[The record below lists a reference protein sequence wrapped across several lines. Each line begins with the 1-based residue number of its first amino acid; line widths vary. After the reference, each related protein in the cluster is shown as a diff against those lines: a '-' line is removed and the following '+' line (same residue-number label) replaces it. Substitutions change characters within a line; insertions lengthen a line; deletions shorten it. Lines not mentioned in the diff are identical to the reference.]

1 VTSPDPGATKQAVLS
16 QIDDND
22 MVRFLTELVEVA
34 SPTGHELTAAAYIAT
49 ELRELGADVQL
60 QQFDDDRA
68 NVIGTLHGSGG
79 GPVVM
84 LNGHLDTSYTGL
96 EVELE
101 GAGYKNKA
109 VFAGED
115 WLYGNGVHNM
125 KNALASYYAIFS
137 AIARSG
143 VRLRGDVILAGVAG
157 EIEKAPFGAYQGPEY
172 DGFGVGTSYAL
183 AHGLDADMCILGEP
197 TANTIGLSNMGVNWV
212 RLSTR
217 GTMAHT
223 QHADTAQNAI
233 YQMEKI
239 LARLRTWREEYR
251 DRHVYDGIRP
261 ACDVTA
267 INGGWPWRLS
277 RTAVSCDLFLC
288 IRTTPGMRTTTVR
301 QEVDEL
307 VRELEAGDPTL
318 SIRAEFYATHQ
329 ATEIAADEPVV
340 QALDRNHRELIGDAP
355 EYQPRTAYM
364 DSSAL
369 VAHGIPTVVYG
380 PSGRLNG
387 QRGGRG
393 WSPDEG
399 EHLYLPDLYAGTRV
413 VAATVVDLCSSERRP
428 T

>member
-1 VTSPDPGATKQAVLS
+1 MTGPDPAADKRTVLS
-16 QIDDND
+16 EIDDDD
-22 MVRFLTELVEVA
+22 MVRFLADLVEVP
-34 SPTGHELTAAAYIAT
+34 SPTGHELSAAAYIAAQ
-49 ELRELGADVQL
+49 LRELGADVTL

-68 NVIGTLHGSGG
+68 NVIATLHGSGE
-79 GPVVM
+79 GPAVM

-96 EVELE
+96 EPELE

-109 VFAGED
+109 VFVGED

-125 KNALASYYAIFS
+125 KNALASYYAIFR
-137 AIARSG
+137 AITRSG
-143 VRLRGDVILAGVAG
+143 VTLRGDLILAGVAG
-157 EIEKAPFGAYQGPEY
+157 EIEKAPFGAFQGPEY
-172 DGFGVGTSYAL
+172 DGFGAGTTYAL

-239 LARLRTWREEYR
+239 LDRLRTWREEYR

-267 INGGWPWRLS
+267 INGGWPWRVS

-307 VRELEAGDPTL
+307 VRELEAGHPTL
-318 SIRAEFYATHQ
+318 RISTEFYATHQ

-340 QALDRNHRELIGDAP
+340 QALDRNHREVTGHAP
-355 EYQPRTAYM
+355 EYRRRTAYM

-380 PSGRLNG
+380 PSGRLNTHG
-387 QRGGRG
+387 ADKG
-393 WSPDEG
+393 WSPEEG
-399 EHLYLPDLYAGTRV
+399 EHLYLPDLHAGTRV
-413 VAATVVDLCSSERRP
+413 VAATVLDLCASDRP
-428 T
+428 AT